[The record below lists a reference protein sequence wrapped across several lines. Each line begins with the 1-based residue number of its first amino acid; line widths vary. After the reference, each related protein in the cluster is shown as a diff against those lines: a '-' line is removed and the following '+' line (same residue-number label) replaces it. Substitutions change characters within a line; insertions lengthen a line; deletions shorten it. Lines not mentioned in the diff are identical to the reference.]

1 MRDTRNAPG
10 RASLPVHRSYL
21 VSRISSVLPLL
32 ALLVSGCGTS
42 STPSGAAASGAVQV
56 NDRLQPGRD
65 LRQVTARGR
74 EGNAYAVSE
83 GKRLYE
89 QWNCAGC
96 HAPRG
101 GGNIGPSLM
110 DSVWVYGSAPEN
122 IFATIVEGRPNG
134 MPAFRGRINND
145 DVWKLVAHVRTLAA
159 LTSPNVRAGRGEGMH
174 QAGPPDPQERP
185 QVPMERRRT
194 PLTLPPDSSEGR

>member
-1 MRDTRNAPG
+1 M
-10 RASLPVHRSYL
+10 LPLYRC
-21 VSRISSVLPLL
+21 VLPIACSLL
-32 ALLVSGCGTS
+32 AALGSLSCGPS
-42 STPSGAAASGAVQV
+42 STPSASTASGAVQL

-65 LRQVTARGR
+65 LRQVAVRGR

-96 HAPRG
+96 HSPRG

-110 DSVWVYGSAPEN
+110 DSVWVYGSSPEN

-159 LTSPNVRAGRGEGMH
+159 LTSMNVRSGRGEGMH

-185 QVPMERRRT
+185 QIPMERRRT
-194 PLTLPPDSSEGR
+194 PLTLPPDSTERR

>member
-1 MRDTRNAPG
+1 MNDLGMR
-10 RASLPVHRSYL
+10 RAAFHPA
-21 VSRISSVLPLL
+21 SRIPHS
-32 ALLVSGCGTS
+32 LLVVCFAV
-42 STPSGAAASGAVQV
+42 AAAACNRGAPATPGASTAQGALQV
-56 NDRLQPGRD
+56 NERLQPGRD
-65 LRQVTARGR
+65 LRSARARGL

-96 HAPRG
+96 HSPRG

-110 DSVWVYGSAPEN
+110 DSVWIYGSSPEN

-134 MPAFRGRINND
+134 MPAFRGRINNE

-159 LTSPNVRAGRGEGMH
+159 LTSMNVRSGRGEGMH
-174 QAGPPDPQERP
+174 QSGPPDPQERP
-185 QVPMERRRT
+185 QIPMDRRVT
-194 PLTLPPDSSEGR
+194 PLTLPPDSSEHRQ